1 MKINKKKK
9 TNDELTSDELMF
21 LDEYDDQYQ
30 QIKDSLD
37 ITNSTDSETTDI
49 VGFRVINTNNAYPDK
64 NDHKYT
70 K

>member
-1 MKINKKKK
+1 MRINKKKK
-9 TNDELTSDELMF
+9 TNDELMF

-37 ITNSTDSETTDI
+37 IVNSTDSETTDI
-49 VGFRVINTNNAYPDK
+49 VGFRVINTNNAYPEK
-64 NDHKYT
+64 NSPKYT